1 VELSSGSSSKQQT
14 MELDTGSEERQ
25 LLVDRLG
32 ATSLNMEELRT
43 QQTANFNELIKRSK
57 EEDVTELEK
66 SGCLYQAGID
76 KQGRPVIVFIGKWF
90 KPETATLDKA
100 LLYLIRVLE
109 PVVDRDYSVVY
120 FCTRTTSEN
129 MISYWW
135 MKEIYSQLPYH
146 YKKNLKDFYT
156 VHPSMWTRLT
166 SWWFTTF
173 MAPAI
178 KHKLHN
184 VYEVKE
190 LDSIINSTEFDIP
203 MFIQEYDMSING
215 LRYYQP

>member
-1 VELSSGSSSKQQT
+1 LKSPCSDEI
-14 MELDTGSEERQ
+14 MEMDFSNSEERQ

-32 ATSLNMEELRT
+32 TSSINMEDTVDNTTDFSELVNR
-43 QQTANFNELIKRSK
+43 AK
-57 EEDVTELEK
+57 EEDLTEIEK

-76 KQGRPVIVFIGKWF
+76 KLGRPVIVFIGKWF
-90 KPETATLDKA
+90 KPDSTNLDQA
-100 LLYLIRVLE
+100 LLYLIRVLD
-109 PVVDRDYSVVY
+109 PVVDKDYSVVY
-120 FCTRTTSEN
+120 FCTRTSNEN

-135 MKEIYSQLPYH
+135 LKEIYSKLPYH

-178 KHKLHN
+178 KQKLHN

-190 LDSIINSTEFDIP
+190 LDSIILSTEFDIP

>member
-1 VELSSGSSSKQQT
+1 
-14 MELDTGSEERQ
+14 
-25 LLVDRLG
+25 
-32 ATSLNMEELRT
+32 
-43 QQTANFNELIKRSK
+43 
-57 EEDVTELEK
+57 
-66 SGCLYQAGID
+66 
-76 KQGRPVIVFIGKWF
+76 
-90 KPETATLDKA
+90 
-100 LLYLIRVLE
+100 
-109 PVVDRDYSVVY
+109 
-120 FCTRTTSEN
+120 

-135 MKEIYSQLPYH
+135 LKEIYSKLPYH

-178 KHKLHN
+178 KQKLHN
-184 VYEVKE
+184 VYEVIKEMIDEVVDNIIFQVKE
-190 LDSIINSTEFDIP
+190 LDSIILSTEFDIP

>member
-1 VELSSGSSSKQQT
+1 
-14 MELDTGSEERQ
+14 MELDFNNSEERQ

-32 ATSLNMEELRT
+32 TSSINMEENVDHNVEF
-43 QQTANFNELIKRSK
+43 AELSRRAK
-57 EEDVTELEK
+57 EEDLTEIEK
-66 SGCLYQAGID
+66 SNCLYQAGVD
-76 KQGRPVIVFIGKWF
+76 KHGRPVVVFIGKWF
-90 KPETATLDKA
+90 KPDQVTLEQA
-100 LLYLIRVLE
+100 LLYLIRVLD
-109 PVVDRDYSVVY
+109 PLADQDYSVVY
-120 FCTRTTSEN
+120 FCTRTSSEN

-135 MKEIYSQLPYH
+135 MKDIYSKLPYH

-178 KHKLHN
+178 KQKLHN

-190 LDSIINSTEFDIP
+190 LDNIILSTEFDIP